1 MKSRASGNDG
11 AVPRNAS
18 RTSWTPLRASS
29 RPSAHSSAHSS
40 VRSGDVPAAT
50 RASAPGWRDPRLWIG
65 VVLVTGSV
73 VAGAR
78 ILSGADEMTPVWSAS
93 GDLVAGQTLTAGDL
107 SATRVRFDEGADRDR
122 YLEVDDEL
130 PAALTL
136 TRPLAAGELVPAAA
150 LGEEPAD
157 DTVAV
162 SIAVSAEHV
171 PTDLVRGSRVDVWV
185 IADRTLAER
194 RSRSAAE
201 LVLADIVVLD
211 APVVTDA
218 FASATSRQ
226 LVLGVPG
233 ADEESLAMLLAASG
247 DDRVR
252 VVGRG

>member
-18 RTSWTPLRASS
+18 RTPARASA
-29 RPSAHSSAHSS
+29 RP
-40 VRSGDVPAAT
+40 GDVPAAT
-50 RASAPGWRDPRLWIG
+50 RPTTPGWRDPRLWIG

-78 ILSGADEMTPVWSAS
+78 ILSGADDMTPVWSAS
-93 GDLVAGQTLTAGDL
+93 GDLVPGQVLTAADL
-107 SATRVRFDEGADRDR
+107 RATQVRFDEDADRER

-150 LGEEPAD
+150 LGEETTD

-162 SIAVSAEHV
+162 SIAVAAEHV

-185 IADRTLAER
+185 IADRSLAQR
-194 RSRSAAE
+194 RARSAAE
-201 LVLADIVVLD
+201 PVLSDIVVLD

-226 LVLGVPG
+226 LVLAVP
-233 ADEESLAMLLAASG
+233 ATDEESLAALLAASG

>member
-1 MKSRASGNDG
+1 VKCRASGNDG
-11 AVPRNAS
+11 TVPRNTS
-18 RTSWTPLRASS
+18 RTSSWTPLRVPG
-29 RPSAHSSAHSS
+29 RPSVHASPRA
-40 VRSGDVPAAT
+40 GDVPAAT
-50 RASAPGWRDPRLWIG
+50 RASAPGWRDPRLWVG

-78 ILSGADEMTPVWSAS
+78 ILSGADDMTPVWSAS

-107 SATRVRFDEGADRDR
+107 RATRVRFDDEADRDR
-122 YLEVDDEL
+122 YLEVDEDL

-136 TRPLAAGELVPAAA
+136 TRPLAAGELVPAGA
-150 LGEEPAD
+150 LGEAPAD

-171 PTDLVRGSRVDVWV
+171 PTDLARGSRVDVWV
-185 IADRTLAER
+185 IADRTLAQR
-194 RSRSAAE
+194 RSRGAAE
-201 LVLADIVVLD
+201 LVLSDIVVLD

-226 LVLGVPG
+226 LVLAVPD
-233 ADEESLAMLLAASG
+233 ADEESLGVLLAASG